1 MQRNF
6 LPDWFTHP
14 TKRRARRVNRRV
26 RAFYLSRALTRQ
38 RLALWGG
45 ALLVGLAGVVLTW
58 GSKLASV
65 GTQAAYALSP
75 WWMLVW
81 TPLMFML
88 SLLIVQVCAPG
99 AAGGGIAQTIATLE
113 RRGAFL
119 RERFLTFRVAVVKV
133 LATLTGIS
141 AGGTFGY
148 EGPIIQIG
156 AALTHSLGRRLGI
169 HSENAIRTTIL
180 AGGAASVAAAFNTP
194 LAGIVFAIEEMGR
207 SFEPRA
213 SGIILTAV
221 ILAGLITMA
230 AFGNYDYFGTTAI
243 HFRALGGSQLAAVL
257 LTGVICG
264 AFGALAARA
273 MLAVSTGSR
282 SRLLAWRGRQ
292 PMLFAAVCGVLI
304 ALIGIATHGESFG
317 TGYNEAHRI
326 VTGNAQ
332 GLEWFGIVKL
342 FTMLVSQISGVTGGV
357 LAPSLAIGA
366 GFGYDIGRLLPEVH
380 PQAMALLGMVGFF
393 AGFSRSPLTG
403 LVVVMEMTESP
414 SMIVPLMVTALIAS
428 GVSRQFN
435 RKSLYEAQAQLLLS
449 ALAPPP
455 ATRKDN

>member
-1 MQRNF
+1 
-6 LPDWFTHP
+6 
-14 TKRRARRVNRRV
+14 
-26 RAFYLSRALTRQ
+26 
-38 RLALWGG
+38 
-45 ALLVGLAGVVLTW
+45 
-58 GSKLASV
+58 
-65 GTQAAYALSP
+65 
-75 WWMLVW
+75 
-81 TPLMFML
+81 
-88 SLLIVQVCAPG
+88 
-99 AAGGGIAQTIATLE
+99 
-113 RRGAFL
+113 
-119 RERFLTFRVAVVKV
+119 
-133 LATLTGIS
+133 
-141 AGGTFGY
+141 
-148 EGPIIQIG
+148 
-156 AALTHSLGRRLGI
+156 
-169 HSENAIRTTIL
+169 
-180 AGGAASVAAAFNTP
+180 
-194 LAGIVFAIEEMGR
+194 MGR

-455 ATRKDN
+455 VTRKDN

>member
-1 MQRNF
+1 MQRNL

-58 GSKLASV
+58 GSKLASL

-342 FTMLVSQISGVTGGV
+342 FTMLVSQISGVTGGCW
-357 LAPSLAIGA
+357 
-366 GFGYDIGRLLPEVH
+366 RR
-380 PQAMALLGMVGFF
+380 
-393 AGFSRSPLTG
+393 RSP
-403 LVVVMEMTESP
+403 S
-414 SMIVPLMVTALIAS
+414 VP
-428 GVSRQFN
+428 
-435 RKSLYEAQAQLLLS
+435 
-449 ALAPPP
+449 ALATTSAACCRRCIRRRWRSWAWWVSLPVF
-455 ATRKDN
+455 RVRR

>member
-449 ALAPPP
+449 ALVVCPVL
-455 ATRKDN
+455 RGH

>member
-1 MQRNF
+1 M
-6 LPDWFTHP
+6 
-14 TKRRARRVNRRV
+14 
-26 RAFYLSRALTRQ
+26 
-38 RLALWGG
+38 
-45 ALLVGLAGVVLTW
+45 
-58 GSKLASV
+58 
-65 GTQAAYALSP
+65 
-75 WWMLVW
+75 
-81 TPLMFML
+81 
-88 SLLIVQVCAPG
+88 
-99 AAGGGIAQTIATLE
+99 
-113 RRGAFL
+113 
-119 RERFLTFRVAVVKV
+119 
-133 LATLTGIS
+133 
-141 AGGTFGY
+141 
-148 EGPIIQIG
+148 
-156 AALTHSLGRRLGI
+156 
-169 HSENAIRTTIL
+169 
-180 AGGAASVAAAFNTP
+180 AAAFNTP

-342 FTMLVSQISGVTGGV
+342 FTMLVSQISGVTGGCW
-357 LAPSLAIGA
+357 
-366 GFGYDIGRLLPEVH
+366 RR
-380 PQAMALLGMVGFF
+380 
-393 AGFSRSPLTG
+393 RSP
-403 LVVVMEMTESP
+403 S
-414 SMIVPLMVTALIAS
+414 VP
-428 GVSRQFN
+428 
-435 RKSLYEAQAQLLLS
+435 
-449 ALAPPP
+449 ALATTSAACCRRCIRRRWRSWAWWVSLPVF
-455 ATRKDN
+455 RVRR